1 MATELSV
8 IHFIYVAVVFVCIA
22 LMLCRKDIVI
32 ICVLGTLLIGAIHTG
47 SAIASV
53 QVLVK
58 ALMVAGEDLFSIM
71 LVISLMV
78 AMLRVLNKMGADY
91 LMFLPFKRAIT
102 GANQSYLFLGVVSY
116 IAASLFWPTP
126 ATALVGTLL
135 IPICIRAGLT
145 PMAAAVAVN
154 IFGHGM
160 GLSGDLVIQG
170 ALKLS
175 STAANITVS
184 DMYFKVALLSITTGI
199 VAGFVGWLMLR
210 KELKGFKGSEEW
222 RICCEVSEA
231 EGSYKPCAVYFAGG
245 VPVVFCCVIAAMIHY
260 NIKGGDANALIG
272 GTALIILTVGT
283 VVNDA
288 KRSFDDIVTFLKEG
302 FLFGIKIFAPVI
314 PIAAF
319 FFLGANSVTE
329 ILGEGAPKCLFD
341 VGNWLAFHLP
351 MGRVPVAFGNLI
363 VGMIAGIE
371 GSGFTG
377 LPLTGSLAQAI
388 GGPLG
393 LDVSY
398 IASVGQM
405 GSIWTGGGCLV
416 PWAFGLAA
424 TAGIAGVSPI
434 ELARRN
440 FIPVLCGLFVST
452 VLAICLM

>member
-1 MATELSV
+1 MVPELSL
-8 IHFIYVAVVFVCIA
+8 IHFIYVAVVLVCIA

-32 ICVLGTLLIGAIHTG
+32 VCVAGTLLIGGVYTG
-47 SAIASV
+47 SVIKAI
-53 QVLVK
+53 QTLFT
-58 ALMVAGEDLFSIM
+58 ALMVAGTDLFGIM

-78 AMLRVLNKMGADY
+78 AMLRVLNRMGADY
-91 LMFLPFKRAIT
+91 LMFVPFKKTIT
-102 GANQSYLFLGVVSY
+102 GPNQAYLFLGIVAY

-135 IPICIRAGLT
+135 IPVCIRAGLT
-145 PMAAAVAVN
+145 PMAAAVSVN

-175 STAANITVS
+175 STAANVTVN
-184 DMYFKVALLSITTGI
+184 DLFYKVALLAVTTGV

-210 KELKGFKGSEEW
+210 RELRTFRGSAEW
-222 RICCEVSEA
+222 QKYNEMADSV
-231 EGSYKPCAVYFAGG
+231 GDYKPCAIYFAVG
-245 VPVVFCCVIAAMIHY
+245 VPIAFAAIIAAMIHFD
-260 NIKGGDANALIG
+260 IKGGDATSLIG
-272 GTALIILTVGT
+272 GTALIILTIGT
-283 VVNDA
+283 VVNDRA
-288 KRSFDDIVTFLKEG
+288 KCFDDMVGFLKEG
-302 FLFGIKIFAPVI
+302 FMFGIKIFAPVI

-319 FFLGANSVTE
+319 FFLGANAVTD
-329 ILGEGAPKCLFD
+329 ILGEGAPKALFD
-341 VGNWLAFHLP
+341 VGQWLAYHLP

-393 LDVSY
+393 LNVAY

-424 TAGIAGVSPI
+424 TAGIAGVNPT

-440 FIPVLCGLFVST
+440 FVPVACGLFVST

>member
-1 MATELSV
+1 MQIELSV
-8 IHFIYVAVVFVCIA
+8 IHFIYVAVVLVCIA

-32 ICVLGTLLIGAIHTG
+32 VCVLGTLLIGGIYTKSVI
-47 SAIASV
+47 SAI
-53 QVLVK
+53 QVLFT

-78 AMLRVLNKMGADY
+78 AMLRVLNRMGADA
-91 LMFLPFKRAIT
+91 LMFLPFKKIIRSP
-102 GANQSYLFLGVVSY
+102 NQAYISLGIISY

-135 IPICIRAGLT
+135 IPICIKAGLS
-145 PMAAAVAVN
+145 PMAAAVAIN
-154 IFGHGM
+154 LFGHGM

-175 STAANITVS
+175 STAANITV
-184 DMYFKVALLSITTGI
+184 DDLYFKVALLSITTGA
-199 VAGFVGWLMLR
+199 VAAFIGWLMLR
-210 KELKGFKGSEEW
+210 KELKTFKGSNEWKQICEEDANV
-222 RICCEVSEA
+222 E
-231 EGSYKPCAVYFAGG
+231 YKPCAKYFAVG
-245 VPVVFCCVIAAMIHY
+245 VPLVFCAAIAAMVHFD
-260 NIKGGDANALIG
+260 IKGGDATALIG
-272 GTALIILTVGT
+272 GTALVVLTIGS
-283 VVNDA
+283 VVNDS
-288 KRSFDDIVTFLKEG
+288 KKCFDDIVAFLKEG

-341 VGNWLAFHLP
+341 VGNWLAYHLP
-351 MGRVPVAFGNLI
+351 MGRVPVVIGNLA

-393 LDVSY
+393 FDVAY
-398 IASVGQM
+398 IAAAGQM

-424 TAGIAGVSPI
+424 TAGVAGVSAL

-440 FIPVLCGLFVST
+440 FIPVLCGLLVSSM
-452 VLAICLM
+452 LAIFLM